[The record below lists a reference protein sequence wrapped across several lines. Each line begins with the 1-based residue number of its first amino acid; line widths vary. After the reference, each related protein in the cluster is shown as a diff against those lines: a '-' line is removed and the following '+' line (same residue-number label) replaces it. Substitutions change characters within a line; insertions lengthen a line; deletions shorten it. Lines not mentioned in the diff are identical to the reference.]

1 MSVYGWPATNKP
13 GKQVSC
19 LSIMDPDKSHKCS
32 WAEQAF
38 RYTAALSIIKIQV
51 GVDQMIQIERP
62 YKVTSLTERLNLGE
76 QWSNISGQI
85 LQKLRE
91 TRNAKLYEAT
101 GNLVDVGIHCQ
112 IVTRLAQK
120 HLVKTLVG
128 ILLKKVWDE
137 LLPWVGVGNTDV
149 IIASPYP
156 A

>member
-1 MSVYGWPATNKP
+1 M
-13 GKQVSC
+13 SC

-91 TRNAKLYEAT
+91 AT

-120 HLVKTLVG
+120 HLVKTLLG
-128 ILLKKVWDE
+128 ILLKKV
-137 LLPWVGVGNTDV
+137 
-149 IIASPYP
+149 
-156 A
+156 